1 MKQAWINKKEK
12 ERKAK
17 ISELSNKIRQELTA
31 FGAYNADEIE
41 VFIKHAELIAN
52 VGLSDLNFKMPY
64 NNVALIKRWAD
75 DPELLTGTQELIK
88 NLPYDE
94 LAYIMRQNYQR
105 YLDTEP
111 KHFNGDIIITD
122 PCYVI
127 KNDDWS
133 NVCHHVN
140 DLNYEPIPGAIMHD
154 TIYGDW
160 SCTTFDAKT
169 KKSIGHFCADAGLVA
184 IFDLAEVLKYN
195 PSFDY
200 HITKMWT
207 TTLIKDFDGDV
218 WFEIKHYNKP
228 YGDDY
233 SVHVVGRGVNTKTN
247 EPFEFI
253 TRQTGF

>member
-88 NLPYDE
+88 NLP
-94 LAYIMRQNYQR
+94 
-105 YLDTEP
+105 
-111 KHFNGDIIITD
+111 
-122 PCYVI
+122 
-127 KNDDWS
+127 
-133 NVCHHVN
+133 
-140 DLNYEPIPGAIMHD
+140 GAIMHD

-184 IFDLAEVLKYN
+184 VFDLAEVLKYN

-200 HITKMWT
+200 HITKKWT

>member
-12 ERKAK
+12 ERQAK
-17 ISELSNKIRQELTA
+17 LSELLNKIRQELTA

-41 VFIKHAELIAN
+41 SFIERAEYVAN
-52 VGLSDLNFKMPY
+52 IGLSDSSFMMPY
-64 NNVALIKRWAD
+64 SNDALTKRWVD
-75 DPELLTGTQELIK
+75 DPELLTKTRKLME
-88 NLPYDE
+88 NLPYGEFANVMCQD
-94 LAYIMRQNYQR
+94 YQR

-111 KHFNGDIIITD
+111 KHFHGDIIITD

-127 KNDDWS
+127 KDDDWS
-133 NVCHHVN
+133 DVCDHI
-140 DLNYEPIPGAIMHD
+140 DDPNYEPLPGAIVHD

-169 KKSIGHFCADAGLVA
+169 KKPIGHFCADAGLVA
-184 IFDLAEVLKYN
+184 VFNLAEVLKHN

-200 HITKMWT
+200 HLTKEWT

-218 WFEIKHYNKP
+218 WFKIKHYNTA

-233 SVHVVGRGVNTKTN
+233 SVHVMGRGINTKTN

-253 TRQTGF
+253 TRQTGL